1 MMPQSAEL
9 SLSRQLRRHFVTG
22 LTIVVPIVVTLWVA
36 FWLFR
41 FLDNVLGA
49 AIRPLLPYPVPGAG
63 LLLLALL
70 IVGVG
75 WFARS
80 RSGAQAI
87 LWLDRRLSRIPLA
100 SWIYGT
106 ASQITHSTLE
116 NRRGTFERCVLVQYP
131 KENSWVIGFVTGV
144 APEVARQ
151 RLEVRDLVTVYI
163 PTTPNPTSGFL
174 LFVPEEDLV
183 DLKIPTELGFKVVI
197 SAGSVSIDHAD
208 RKGAK
213 RALEE
218 MLARM

>member
-1 MMPQSAEL
+1 
-9 SLSRQLRRHFVTG
+9 
-22 LTIVVPIVVTLWVA
+22 
-36 FWLFR
+36 
-41 FLDNVLGA
+41 
-49 AIRPLLPYPVPGAG
+49 
-63 LLLLALL
+63 
-70 IVGVG
+70 
-75 WFARS
+75 
-80 RSGAQAI
+80 
-87 LWLDRRLSRIPLA
+87 
-100 SWIYGT
+100 
-106 ASQITHSTLE
+106 
-116 NRRGTFERCVLVQYP
+116 
-131 KENSWVIGFVTGV
+131 
-144 APEVARQ
+144 VARQ